1 MTKST
6 IENKKTGE
14 AFEVV
19 SAQTM
24 SETLARGAILF
35 GSACLAVGGAIGY
48 AFGLLD
54 GARRRK
60 EGDRHEV

>member
-6 IENKKTGE
+6 IENKQP
-14 AFEVV
+14 EVV
-19 SAQTM
+19 EVVPAQTVT
-24 SETLARGAILF
+24 EALARGAILF